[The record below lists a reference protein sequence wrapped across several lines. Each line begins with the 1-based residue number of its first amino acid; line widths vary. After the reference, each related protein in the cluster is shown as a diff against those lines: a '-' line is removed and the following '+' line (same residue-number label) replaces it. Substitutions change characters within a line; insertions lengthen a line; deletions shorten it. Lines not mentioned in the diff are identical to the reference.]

1 MVGYRLYQGGASRV
15 YTNVIDVGHLTSVII
30 PNLIAGA
37 TYFFA
42 VTAYDSTGSESA
54 FSGEIEYTAPPAALL
69 SCALGRNSAGQ
80 ITVSGT
86 APTGWI
92 YDVWVSQ
99 DLLSWLLIGSY
110 LCIQTVAP
118 RS

>member
-1 MVGYRLYQGGASRV
+1 
-15 YTNVIDVGHLTSVII
+15 
-30 PNLIAGA
+30 
-37 TYFFA
+37 

-99 DLLSWLLIGSY
+99 DLLSWLLIGSVIADATGAFQFADPATSVLPLRFY
-110 LCIQTVAP
+110 RADQ
-118 RS
+118 R